1 MRRIAF
7 YTLGCKVN
15 QADTASMES
24 IFRAAGYQVVPFTE
38 QADVYLINTC
48 VVTNEGQRKSR
59 QIINRAVRKQPL
71 SLTVVTG
78 CYPQTARDEVKAIE
92 GVDVIIGN
100 QERGRIVELVE
111 QALTHKQEQILDN
124 VQQMTVDTKFEEL
137 GVGTETDKTRAFLKI
152 QEGCNQYCTYCII
165 PFARG
170 PLRSRSL
177 SSIKEEVTKL
187 VAAGYKEV
195 VLIGIHLGCYGKE
208 LAKEGIKLTLADA
221 VEAALSVPGIERLR
235 LGSLESVE
243 VESRLLELM
252 QKDSR
257 LQRHLHLPLQ
267 SGCDKILQAMHR
279 PYNTAKFRSLL
290 AEIRAALPDV
300 AITTDVIV
308 GFPGE
313 TEEDF
318 LTTMAFAKECGFAKM
333 HIFPYSMRKGTPAA
347 AMEQIPNSVKEERA
361 KRLGVVDREL
371 QLKALEAV
379 VGSEAEVLFEQP
391 VDDKHIEGLCGP
403 YMRVV
408 VPSSKE
414 LAGEIRRVKL
424 TGIVEDWLTGELIS

>member
-24 IFRAAGYQVVPFTE
+24 IFRAAGYEVVPFTE

-252 QKDSR
+252 QRDTR

-361 KRLGVVDREL
+361 KRLGDVDREL

-408 VPSSKE
+408 VLGSKE

-424 TGIVEDWLTGELIS
+424 TGIVDDWLTGELIS